1 MANFSSIKSFLVSL
15 QIHSEK
21 YNILPFN
28 KHLHMSIY
36 KFVFAFSFLILISCF
51 NDPKRPEPILEQNN
65 TESTTTEGTTITP
78 TTPPTPPNPSPA
90 QNAQG
95 VWHYTCPNGH
105 EGGAASATTC
115 ADCGATLVHNKAYHN
130 NSNTPATQ
138 PNITTP
144 GTVTPT
150 PITPSST
157 PGQNAAGVW
166 HYTCPN
172 GHAGGAGSAASC
184 PDCGATLVHNK
195 AYHDN

>member
-1 MANFSSIKSFLVSL
+1 MSL
-15 QIHSEK
+15 FRIV
-21 YNILPFN
+21 LG
-28 KHLHMSIY
+28 
-36 KFVFAFSFLILISCF
+36 FSFLILISCF
-51 NDPKRPEPILEQNN
+51 NDPKRPEPIIQQNN
-65 TESTTTEGTTITP
+65 TGSSTNETTTITP
-78 TTPPTPPNPSPA
+78 TTPPNPNPA

-105 EGGAASATTC
+105 PGGAGTATTC
-115 ADCGATLVHNKAYHN
+115 PECNATLVHNKAYHSN
-130 NSNTPATQ
+130 NATQ
-138 PNITTP
+138 TIQPDLSSP

-150 PITPSST
+150 PITPSQP